1 MRRFLGSCL
10 LAASIL
16 GLVAVAP
23 VAAAGP
29 QPVSMTV
36 TTTFDD
42 LPDAFTAVGL
52 PGCTEGLVEGGPAH
66 LEFNRAVGIFA
77 GFKVFNCAGTESGF
91 VLRLNARFGPNGSVG
106 TWSVVD
112 AWGSLDGMTGA
123 GGLTGD
129 PIEGGII
136 DHYEGMV
143 VL

>member
-1 MRRFLGSCL
+1 MRRTLASCL

-23 VAAAGP
+23 VAAAGT
-29 QPVSMTV
+29 QDISITV
-36 TTTFDD
+36 ITTFDESPD
-42 LPDAFTAVGL
+42 TFTAEGLPD
-52 PGCTEGLVEGGPAH
+52 CSEGIVDNGPAH
-66 LEFNRAVGIFA
+66 VEFAPAVGIFA
-77 GFKVFNCAGTESGF
+77 GFKVFLCAGTDSGL

-112 AWGSLDGMTGA
+112 AWGSLAGMHGA
-123 GGLTGD
+123 GKLTGD

-136 DHYEGMV
+136 DQYEGIV

>member
-1 MRRFLGSCL
+1 MRRFLSSCL

-23 VAAAGP
+23 VAAADT
-29 QPVSMTV
+29 QAVSITV
-36 TTTFDD
+36 TTTFDEI
-42 LPDAFTAVGL
+42 PDAFTGDGL
-52 PGCTEGLVEGGPAH
+52 PDCSDGLVEGGPAH
-66 LEFNRAVGIFA
+66 VQFAPALGMFA
-77 GFKVFNCAGTESGF
+77 GFKVFYCAGTDSGF

-112 AWGSLDGMTGA
+112 AWGSLDGMA
-123 GGLTGD
+123 GSGVLTGD

-136 DHYEGMV
+136 DHYEGTV